1 MERTLHRM
9 RCEFCDTM
17 RILIH
22 EKKNNIEKHNLLRSV
37 SPKLIEKSNFH
48 AKLERIGANIVI
60 QFNLPLLFVNQN
72 QIKKSK
78 LAAQISIEIA

>member
-1 MERTLHRM
+1 M
-9 RCEFCDTM
+9 
-17 RILIH
+17 
-22 EKKNNIEKHNLLRSV
+22 